1 MNRGSSARSIPFS
14 GKFVRGEQ
22 FESITDEK
30 GGDVV
35 LQCYTLPRDGDSQ
48 MKKSLKDPY
57 LRIEEIRLVSDLRIM
72 HAKVNELF
80 QVVQTLK
87 RRHAEI
93 AIRRYADHAALEE
106 DIKRVDEIYLW
117 FVGMKEER
125 LKLTKK

>member
-1 MNRGSSARSIPFS
+1 
-14 GKFVRGEQ
+14 
-22 FESITDEK
+22 
-30 GGDVV
+30 
-35 LQCYTLPRDGDSQ
+35 